1 MQERAR
7 PVAAAPAI
15 DVVVEEGA
23 APAIDA
29 AAERADPHHL
39 FLRRAW
45 YEAAAE
51 RPIRTLIVSRP
62 DGAILAALPVSPSAY
77 PLLREVPGCYWPY
90 RSFPV
95 AADASAGELAAF
107 LSSGAARGVLGRA
120 WRLGPIYENDPTL
133 VRLLAAAPAS
143 GWSPLARRIAPSF
156 LLDIERLREE
166 GSWPRGST
174 LRKNRFHEKHL
185 AAHGVLDWSFV
196 SDAGWTAET
205 FDTLAEVERRSW
217 VAART
222 DGSDAKFM
230 APHHR
235 RIWEK
240 AASDPVIAGVMR
252 AAILHVGGE
261 PAAFSFDMDCG
272 DLKYAIANSY
282 DERLA
287 KHSPGKCLYYRNLVE
302 AMERGISRVD
312 WGAGDS
318 GYKRTIGAEPG
329 PAIVDMLFVRGAGL
343 AALLGPLWRRSGR

>member
-1 MQERAR
+1 MQELAR

-15 DVVVEEGA
+15 DVAVEEGA
-23 APAIDA
+23 VPAIDA
-29 AAERADPHHL
+29 AAERADPRHL

-45 YEAAAE
+45 FQAAAI
-51 RPIRTLIVSRP
+51 RPIRTLVAARP
-62 DGAILAALPVSPSAY
+62 DGAILAALPTTRSAY
-77 PLLREVPGCYWPY
+77 PGLRDVPGCYWPY

-95 AADASAGELAAF
+95 AADATDAELAAF
-107 LSSGAARGVLGRA
+107 LSSRIARRVLGPA
-120 WRLGPIYENDPTL
+120 WRLGPIYENDPSL
-133 VRLLAAAPAS
+133 MRLAMAAPAA
-143 GWSPLARRIAPSF
+143 GWSALRRRIAPSF
-156 LLDIERLREE
+156 LLDIAALCEE

-185 AAHGVLDWSFV
+185 GSHGDLQWSFV
-196 SDAGWTAET
+196 SGADWTPET
-205 FDTLAEVERRSW
+205 FDALAEIERKSW

-235 RIWEK
+235 RIWEQ
-240 AASDPVIAGVMR
+240 AASDPVLADAMR

-261 PAAFSFDMDCG
+261 PAAFSFDLDCG
-272 DLKYAIANSY
+272 DMKYAIANSY

-302 AMERGISRVD
+302 AMERGIKRVD

-318 GYKRTIGAEPG
+318 GYKRTIGAERGPG
-329 PAIVDMLFVRGAGL
+329 IVDILFVRNRAL